1 MLELFA
7 TRRRMLL
14 GLIAVVAVGSL
25 GIWGCADHP
34 TEYENP
40 TDSIVTTHTPTAL
53 IDAATLAQW
62 IDEGR
67 LNSTT
72 AGSRDKVV
80 LLTVSPKSTYDAGH
94 IAGSQLWNYDTELFQ
109 TRLEGVAAMSAM
121 VPAGQSLDALL
132 QRFGIDE
139 HTTVVFTAGTTRDM
153 REATRGWF
161 TLRYWGFPKDR
172 LKVLQGGDVGWT
184 TAGYSLVTEVPTVAA
199 STFSIRDLAATSA
212 FAPVI
217 RNSIGE
223 IISVVDRINSGA
235 LTNVAVL
242 DVRGG
247 VDPVAGGRLQSAG
260 LDSWNGYY
268 VAGTTATL
276 LPVDEILT
284 HLAGFGI
291 TETTAMTHV
300 YCQGGVKASV
310 IFFILDGM
318 LDWPVQM
325 YDGSWGQWS
334 NYTNTTVG
342 TAWRTDANTS
352 GTTISRSFGTWT
364 PGTIA
369 IDPISNAAYSSVADG
384 RANQIENEDA
394 AYFSS
399 GVTAPPSGGGGGTG
413 GGNGC

>member
-1 MLELFA
+1 MLELLA
-7 TRRRMLL
+7 TRRRMLV
-14 GLIAVVAVGSL
+14 GLIALLAVGSL

-40 TDSIVTTHTPTAL
+40 ADAIVTTHTPTAL
-53 IDAATLAQW
+53 IDAATLAEW

-67 LNSTT
+67 LNSTD
-72 AGSRDKVV
+72 AGSRDKIV
-80 LLTVSPKSTYDAGH
+80 LLTVAPKANYDAGH
-94 IAGSQLWNYDTELFQ
+94 IAGSQLWSYDTELFQ
-109 TRLEGVAAMSAM
+109 TRLEGVAAMSTM
-121 VPAGQSLDALL
+121 VPAGQNLDALL

-139 HTTVVFTAGTTRDM
+139 HTTVVFTASTTRDL

-212 FAPVI
+212 FAPSL

-223 IISVVDRINSGA
+223 IIAAVDGLNSGA
-235 LTNVAVL
+235 LTGEAIL

-247 VDPVAGGRLQSAG
+247 VDPVAGGRLQPAG
-260 LDSWNGYY
+260 LDSWNNYY
-268 VAGTTATL
+268 VTGTTATL
-276 LPVDEILT
+276 KPVDEILT
-284 HLAGFGI
+284 HLATFGV
-291 TETTAMTHV
+291 TEATAMTHV
-300 YCQGGVKASV
+300 YCQSGVKASV
-310 IFFILDGM
+310 VFFVLDGV

-334 NYTNTTVG
+334 NYANTTVA

-352 GTTISRSFGTWT
+352 GTTTSRSFGTWT

-369 IDPISNAAYSSVADG
+369 IDPVSNAAYSSIFDG
-384 RANQIENEDA
+384 RANQIESEDA

-399 GVTAPPSGGGGGTG
+399 GVSTPPPGGGGGG
-413 GGNGC
+413 GGSGC